1 MVGQSEP
8 AFRMLCRAQGCAV
21 CSTEMIDAAGYA
33 RSERYRAQYPF
44 AAADR
49 PLIVQ
54 LGGSDPSDLAT
65 AAALAAAHCDG
76 VELNVGC
83 PQRCARKGGYGAFLM
98 DKRDVLRQAVEA
110 MATAIQEVN
119 PLCACCV
126 KIRCFDDVAQ
136 TVSLAQM
143 LVEAGCQVLTVHGR
157 TRGGGGGKRTGKW
170 LANWDWIREVKQAV
184 GIPVVSNGNIRVYGD
199 IEACLA
205 HTGADAVMSGCGAL
219 KRPYIF
225 SPSLRPAGSTL
236 VPRSQAPGA
245 SRGGNQWELRLQC
258 ALLYLPFATEYD
270 AHPRQIS
277 KHLQDM
283 VPKAVLRRPAAAALS
298 RQITALAAGT
308 DNHASPDALAA
319 LAEELRAA
327 LEDLEQN
334 KSSLPAAAHELSDS
348 DDDAGGGGGGGG
360 GG

>member
-1 MVGQSEP
+1 MEADGESTLPAATARAASSRAAWQWWHRIHDGARAPRTWLAPMVGQSEP

-258 ALLYLPFATEYD
+258 ALLYLPFAVRD
-270 AHPRQIS
+270 ARMH
-277 KHLQDM
+277 
-283 VPKAVLRRPAAAALS
+283 
-298 RQITALAAGT
+298 
-308 DNHASPDALAA
+308 
-319 LAEELRAA
+319 
-327 LEDLEQN
+327 
-334 KSSLPAAAHELSDS
+334 
-348 DDDAGGGGGGGG
+348 
-360 GG
+360 